1 MGTMLTTKLL
11 QGIWDGT
18 ITVLPDGQ
26 KGPVAEAL
34 MRIVSVPTVSLAS
47 RMSLGGVRLLPE
59 STELLPGASLGD
71 VLVEELGIEVPY
83 GAIVVLEDESAA
95 PAGEVDDGRLRILIE
110 RALLDVVLPADSRRT
125 AAGPAA
131 ADRLVF
137 RDHGL
142 NRRFFPGLV
151 QDASPG
157 GQGPGLEQRA
167 AG

>member
-18 ITVLPDGQ
+18 ISVLPGGKQ
-26 KGPVAEAL
+26 GPVADAL
-34 MRIVSVPTVSLAS
+34 TRIVSVPTVSLAC

-83 GAIVVLEDESAA
+83 GAIVVLEDASAA
-95 PAGEVDDGRLRILIE
+95 ASGEVDAGRLRMLIE
-110 RALLDVVLPADSRRT
+110 RALLDVVLPADGRR
-125 AAGPAA
+125 APAGPAA
-131 ADRLVF
+131 AERLVF

-142 NRRFFPGLV
+142 NTRFFPGLA